1 MPKTTKGAGDGKRYP
16 LNMRTTKETRER
28 LEAAAL
34 ANGRSMAQ
42 EVEVRLER
50 SFSEERGFGGPEMRR
65 LAYLMATAF
74 ATAGQLRAAGKTQW
88 IADQSCFRAGLTGVV
103 DALLIGLPDATA
115 EDMALVIEDLKG
127 RLLSRIAREE
137 QDK

>member
-50 SFSEERGFGGPEMRR
+50 SFAEEQGFGGPEMRR

-74 ATAGQLRAAGKTQW
+74 ATAGQLRAAGKAQW
-88 IADQSCFRAGLTGVV
+88 IDDPSCYRAGLSGVV
-103 DALLIGLPDATA
+103 DALLIGLPNATA

-137 QDK
+137 QDQ